1 MKSITDSV
9 EDETWR
15 RAGPKSQSGR
25 LALRALVKQ
34 FVGDQD
40 QARSA
45 LSGRRD
51 PRHRSC
57 TTNLIGLG
65 VYMSR
70 LIPDGFLTIRQ
81 AAELLA
87 VAMYSGVPDRPIIKQ
102 LREKSGFDVADG
114 QAIEDAKSE
123 IWVAVDRTL
132 QTFAVG
138 AKHQTPLKL
147 SAAMSKEIPGF
158 RSSTGGNFGLL
169 RHSNR
174 NHHQFAEWFG
184 RDLTK
189 VSVVFR
195 EAEIRQLA
203 RTLLRTR
210 RRKAMS
216 AGTTKVGRPSHKIE
230 VKRII
235 RGVIHARKWN
245 PTQSIK
251 KLTQKVNSK
260 GTWLHPLSDD
270 TVARRLDELYSETGA
285 RRFQRVR
292 RNIARR
298 A

>member
-1 MKSITDSV
+1 
-9 EDETWR
+9 
-15 RAGPKSQSGR
+15 
-25 LALRALVKQ
+25 
-34 FVGDQD
+34 
-40 QARSA
+40 
-45 LSGRRD
+45 
-51 PRHRSC
+51 
-57 TTNLIGLG
+57 
-65 VYMSR
+65 MSR

-81 AAELLA
+81 AAEQLA
-87 VAMYSGVPDRPIIKQ
+87 VAMYSGVPDRPIVKQ

-114 QAIEDAKSE
+114 QAIEDANSK
-123 IWVAVDRTL
+123 IWAAVDRRTL

-147 SAAMSKEIPGF
+147 SAAMSKEIPGL
-158 RSSTGGNFGLL
+158 RSSRGGNFGLL

-195 EAEIRQLA
+195 EAEITQLA

-235 RGVIHARKWN
+235 REVIGARKWN
-245 PTQSIK
+245 PTQSMK
-251 KLTQKVNSK
+251 KLTQRVNSK

-270 TVARRLDELYSETGA
+270 TVARGLDELYSETGD
-285 RRFQRVR
+285 RQFQRVR

>member
-1 MKSITDSV
+1 
-9 EDETWR
+9 
-15 RAGPKSQSGR
+15 
-25 LALRALVKQ
+25 
-34 FVGDQD
+34 
-40 QARSA
+40 
-45 LSGRRD
+45 
-51 PRHRSC
+51 
-57 TTNLIGLG
+57 
-65 VYMSR
+65 MSR

-189 VSVVFR
+189 VS
-195 EAEIRQLA
+195 